1 MKYKIPCWNCDE
13 GFVEPVDEWSDETC
27 SVCDGA
33 GFLVVSEL
41 TDDNCQDAIP
51 IADPVSTPLEPK

>member
-1 MKYKIPCWNCDE
+1 MKYKVPCWNCDD
-13 GFVEPVDEWSDETC
+13 GVVEPVDEWSNGIC
-27 SVCDGA
+27 SVCHGK

-51 IADPVSTPLEPK
+51 ITDQPGGRT

>member
-1 MKYKIPCWNCDE
+1 MTTAQKYRVDCWNCGGD
-13 GFVEPVDEWSDETC
+13 GLIDPLDEWGDETC
-27 SVCDGA
+27 DHCKGK

-51 IADPVSTPLEPK
+51 INEAQP